1 MQNKLSRARQWLTQD
16 EMRTLITPEYSD
28 FFVYEYAKAAKAR
41 ADDDK
46 DDKEFMRNL
55 RQLLIVFKS
64 RKEKKPE

>member
-1 MQNKLSRARQWLTQD
+1 
-16 EMRTLITPEYSD
+16 MRTLITPEYSD